1 MATITTKN
9 PEADGPPRTQRLTS
23 PPMPGSPEIWRLVEA
38 EVDAVAA
45 SEATTPRVDLQAA
58 SEVALTATGNLSED
72 PALLARFDVICA
84 TGEVAA
90 DLLTRTQRLA
100 GGAWYARHRQLK
112 AEAAETTAVV
122 PEATVK
128 RAEELFTRMQDLVTY
143 HFKNDPEIGPEA
155 AAMNR
160 SPGHR
165 KMANQLLSLS
175 ETYAKYPEKVASDPV
190 NYRASDQ
197 RDARKTAGEIIKAL
211 SDSGA
216 SEVELWKGRSAR
228 NWSLLLRAY
237 EEFASL
243 CRWLLRATPEDAMER
258 FPSLYAESRSAPVA
272 RKVDAPVPPTP
283 DANGV
288 VAAPAAKKT
297 RRRAPR

>member
-1 MATITTKN
+1 
-9 PEADGPPRTQRLTS
+9 
-23 PPMPGSPEIWRLVEA
+23 MPGSPEIWRLVEA

-58 SEVALTATGNLSED
+58 SEVALTATGNLSD
-72 PALLARFDVICA
+72 DAALLARFNVICA
-84 TGEVAA
+84 TGEVAG
-90 DLLTRTQRLA
+90 DLLSRTQRLA

-112 AEAAETTAVV
+112 AEAAQTSEVV
-122 PEATVK
+122 PEATLK
-128 RAEELFTRMQDLVTY
+128 RAEELFTRMQDLVSY
-143 HFKNDPEIGPEA
+143 HFKHDPEIGPEA

-175 ETYAKYPEKVASDPV
+175 ETYAKFPEKVATDPV

-216 SEVELWKGRSAR
+216 TEVELWKGRSAR
-228 NWSLLLRAY
+228 VWSLLLRSY
-237 EEFASL
+237 EELAAL
-243 CRWLLRATPEDAMER
+243 CRWLLRATPEAAAER
-258 FPSLYAESRSAPVA
+258 FPSLFTESRSAPMA
-272 RKVDAPVPPTP
+272 RKPETPVTPPTP

-288 VAAPAAKKT
+288 VAAPVAPPAKKT